1 MVSIK
6 KIIGFLFLSFILV
19 NCDRGNKDSIILE
32 PKVFRN
38 HINKQNIQLV
48 DVRTPKEHSE
58 EYIQGAINI
67 NYYSENFADS
77 LLLLNRKKVVY
88 IYCRSGKRSN
98 KSVTEFKKNGFD
110 TIYQLKGGFI
120 NWKKKGFKFIT
131 K

>member
-19 NCDRGNKDSIILE
+19 NCDWDNKDSIILE
-32 PKVFRN
+32 PKVFSN

-48 DVRTPKEHSE
+48 DVRTPKEHSR

-77 LLLLNRKKVVY
+77 LLLLNREKAVY
-88 IYCRSGKRSN
+88 VFCRSGKRSN
-98 KSVTEFKKNGFD
+98 KSVTKFKKIGFD
-110 TIYQLKGGFI
+110 TIYQLKGGFL
-120 NWKKKGFKFIT
+120 NWKKEGFKIVT